1 MLLRIDLHYVSFT
14 EWAQD
19 ELAELESQLAQQLQ
33 LEQELESEP
42 EPEPAAASTLLSE
55 ESSSSFGGVD
65 DFGSPTSTPDTAI
78 DPATAGTA
86 PTATAD
92 AAAEEASSSS
102 SSSSSLPALTI
113 TTSADLTVDVRF
125 DVIVNSVSPEFQ
137 SSGSDSGINF
147 SVWKTLTGWND
158 DGEDDDG
165 EKPPPIQYDQEE
177 FLSRNGGRAPTY
189 GDVLWSEL
197 PADAVMPEGSAL
209 KYIVHALAPDCSH
222 RPKRLPSGLDRAAA
236 YSALVAVYFRAMWQ
250 GTALMAPA
258 APAAGAAAGGG
269 GGGCSIGM
277 PPLGAGVFANAA
289 EDVMVSAKEATYPLT
304 P

>member
-1 MLLRIDLHYVSFT
+1 MLRIDLHDVSFT

-65 DFGSPTSTPDTAI
+65 DFGSPTSTPDTAAET
-78 DPATAGTA
+78 ATAETA

-92 AAAEEASSSS
+92 AATEEASASSSS
-102 SSSSSLPALTI
+102 SSSLSLPTFTI

-250 GTALMAPA
+250 GTALMVPA
-258 APAAGAAAGGG
+258 SPRAN
-269 GGGCSIGM
+269 CSTARW
-277 PPLGAGVFANAA
+277 PFSAA
-289 EDVMVSAKEATYPLT
+289 EG
-304 P
+304 

>member
-1 MLLRIDLHYVSFT
+1 MMLRIDLHDVSFT

-65 DFGSPTSTPDTAI
+65 DFGSPISTTDTAE
-78 DPATAGTA
+78 TA
-86 PTATAD
+86 PTAAAD
-92 AAAEEASSSS
+92 AATEEASASSS
-102 SSSSSLPALTI
+102 LSPSSLPALTI

-258 APAAGAAAGGG
+258 PAPAGGGG

>member
-1 MLLRIDLHYVSFT
+1 MLLRIDLHDLSFT

-65 DFGSPTSTPDTAI
+65 DFGSPISPPDTA
-78 DPATAGTA
+78 AETA
-86 PTATAD
+86 PT
-92 AAAEEASSSS
+92 AAAEEASASASSS
-102 SSSSSLPALTI
+102 SSPSSLPALTI

-158 DGEDDDG
+158 DGEEEE

-258 APAAGAAAGGG
+258 AGAAAGGG

-289 EDVMVSAKEATYPLT
+289 EDVMVSAKEATYPLA